1 MKINKIYALLLAAGL
16 FAACSDDSE
25 SWNNS
30 TATVSMEQ
38 TELSFKENRGL
49 VNIPIVVDGELN
61 GPVRVTV
68 EVSETGSNPAMDDI
82 HYLVTSKTI
91 VIPADATSGNIEVY
105 TVDDDE
111 INEAR
116 TFTMTITKAEGAAI
130 GSNNATV
137 ISLRDNDSEFYEKL
151 QGKWKMTATSP
162 YTGDQSWDV
171 TVTGYDETES
181 GYNEVLY
188 VTGMMGYSWTQATL
202 LYNYDASANKVT
214 VSFALGSMFAQGV
227 GFTNGT
233 FDVYLGSTSGND
245 IVTDG
250 TIDGECN
257 ADFTAITFDTSKTL
271 YYFLAPTGTST
282 LSGSLWDASQNI
294 TMTKN

>member
-111 INEAR
+111 INDAR
-116 TFTMTITKAEGAAI
+116 TFTMTITKAEGATI

-137 ISLRDNDSEFYEKL
+137 VSLRDNDSEFYEKL
-151 QGKWKMTATSP
+151 QGKWKMTAIS
-162 YTGDQSWDV
+162 GGEEVSWDV
-171 TVTGYDETES
+171 TIVGYDEEES
-181 GYNEVLY
+181 GYNETLY
-188 VTGMMGYSWTQATL
+188 ITGMMGYSWTTATL
-202 LYNYDASANKVT
+202 AYHYDVT
-214 VSFALGSMFAQGV
+214 TQEGSVSLLFGKLFAENVNFGLSTNMDAYTGSI
-227 GFTNGT
+227 NGNSVVL
-233 FDVYLGSTSGND
+233 DGS
-245 IVTDG
+245 IEG
-250 TIDGECN
+250 TWN
-257 ADFTAITFDTSKTL
+257 SDFTTVTFDTSMPL
-271 YYFLAPTGTST
+271 ELWLFNTGTT
-282 LSGSLWDASQNI
+282 TFSGYRWSEITNI
-294 TMTKN
+294 VLTK